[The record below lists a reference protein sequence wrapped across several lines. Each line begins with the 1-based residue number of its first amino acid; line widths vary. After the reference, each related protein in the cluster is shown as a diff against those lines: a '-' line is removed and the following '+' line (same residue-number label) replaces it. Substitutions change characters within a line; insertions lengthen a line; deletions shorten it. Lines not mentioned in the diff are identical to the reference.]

1 MDFEAFL
8 VDLEIL
14 FDLSFG
20 FVAIRHTDQKIRPF
34 EGEHSEIAKIVRF

>member
-1 MDFEAFL
+1 MHLRDL

-20 FVAIRHTDQKIRPF
+20 FAAIRYTDQKLRPF
-34 EGEHSEIAKIVRF
+34 KGKHSEIAKIVRF